1 VSLDESFVGRT
12 YPPSPP
18 YYVSREK
25 IREFADAIGDPN
37 PVYRDVAAAR
47 AAGHPDLIAPPTF
60 PTIVNIRAIE
70 DIVADPGLGL
80 DWSRVVHGEQGFR
93 YRRPIAAGDSL
104 VVIATIDRVM
114 TRAGNDFLTIRVDL
128 NTESGEQV
136 ADAHALL
143 VARGVA

>member
-37 PVYRDVAAAR
+37 PLYRDVAAAR
-47 AAGHPDLIAPPTF
+47 AAGHPDVIAPPTF

-70 DIVADPGLGL
+70 DIVADPQLGL

-93 YRRPIAAGDSL
+93 YRRPIVAGDSL

-114 TRAGNDFLTIRVDL
+114 TRAGNDFLTIRVDI
-128 NTESGEQV
+128 NAESGEQV